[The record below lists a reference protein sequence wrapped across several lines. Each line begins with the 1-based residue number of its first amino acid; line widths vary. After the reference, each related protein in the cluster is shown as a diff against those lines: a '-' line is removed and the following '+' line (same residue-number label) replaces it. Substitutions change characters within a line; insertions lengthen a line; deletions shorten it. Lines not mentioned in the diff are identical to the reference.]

1 MGRFVGALAMKNRLE
16 FFVATIGWVLFV
28 FVLIGVLHVA
38 AVMESNALKLQ
49 DMRHERS
56 EVLK

>member
-1 MGRFVGALAMKNRLE
+1 MKEPLE

-38 AVMESNALKLQ
+38 AVMESNALQRQ
-49 DMRHERS
+49 DTHLGRGE
-56 EVLK
+56 

>member
-1 MGRFVGALAMKNRLE
+1 MKDPLE
-16 FFVATIGWVLFV
+16 YFVATIGWVLFI

-49 DMRHERS
+49 DAHLGRAE
-56 EVLK
+56 